1 MGYHRHTTVTQHHTL
16 SHTHTHT
23 HTHTPLQIILF
34 PCLLGKLQQRTDWNF
49 EVHWV
54 FVFRFITTS
63 PSSFSNSTKSPE
75 GKLKANSK
83 YRDFRRTFL
92 DSSFLNEIVF
102 HLLSKSSK

>member
-49 EVHWV
+49 DVHWV

-63 PSSFSNSTKSPE
+63 SSSFSNSTKSPD
-75 GKLKANSK
+75 GNLKANSK
-83 YRDFRRTFL
+83 YKGFSRELFYIRH
-92 DSSFLNEIVF
+92 SYM
-102 HLLSKSSK
+102 